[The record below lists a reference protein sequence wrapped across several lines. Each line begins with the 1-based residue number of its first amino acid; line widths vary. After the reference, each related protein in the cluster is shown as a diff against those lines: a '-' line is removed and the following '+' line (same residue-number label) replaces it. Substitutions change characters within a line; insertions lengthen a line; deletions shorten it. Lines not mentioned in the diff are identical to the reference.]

1 MTRTKVT
8 AASLKS
14 IGYDPDSELLELE
27 FTTGDIFDYQ
37 KVKPYLYLGLM
48 NSNAKDVYFDKYIR
62 DNHEVEKI
70 KDKSRDALHVA

>member
-8 AASLKS
+8 SDTLKS
-14 IGYDPDSELLELE
+14 IGYDPDHELLELE
-27 FTTGDIFDYQ
+27 FTTGDIYDYQ
-37 KVKPYLYLGLM
+37 KVKPYLYMGLM
-48 NSNAKDVYFDKYIR
+48 SSDAKDAYFDKYIR